1 MSSKFFRLIVLAATL
16 LAVEAPKVAR
26 ADFNAMHV
34 MVRGAGQLG
43 VMFQRTRGRRTTTRP
58 AGVPA
63 ADATPVPSQQ
73 DAPGGNQPAIT
84 SPSGGPRRLAVV
96 VTVQSPT

>member
-16 LAVEAPKVAR
+16 LAAEAPKVAR

-63 ADATPVPSQQ
+63 ALCN
-73 DAPGGNQPAIT
+73 GGQ
-84 SPSGGPRRLAVV
+84 RLMEREYA
-96 VTVQSPT
+96 